1 MNNSSISIVE
11 LIALQYKHDICG
23 EFKCGSSSGEYVQF
37 QVNSNTWIQFSRL
50 ELNMELPAGQ
60 QSQPVGTA
68 STASAEQVKLLLY
81 HLKFFIF
88 LIIVGRNL
96 VSSAFMHQTYP
107 CTLNHFNN
115 SLLFYR
121 MNFPRGLQSYDRLK
135 KHCFW

>member
-1 MNNSSISIVE
+1 
-11 LIALQYKHDICG
+11 
-23 EFKCGSSSGEYVQF
+23 
-37 QVNSNTWIQFSRL
+37 
-50 ELNMELPAGQ
+50 MELPAGQ

-135 KHCFW
+135 KHCF